1 MHNLTIKY
9 HGQTLTLSHDDA
21 LALEAAL
28 IQARKSPDQE
38 VQQMTNSGIILV
50 SSTGTSGGKFSQPI
64 RPIDCIL
71 SPTPKPMFSN
81 SQVTQTDC

>member
-50 SSTGTSGGKFSQPI
+50 SSTGANGGKFSQPI
-64 RPIDCIL
+64 RPTDCIL
-71 SPTPKPMFSN
+71 APTAKPIY
-81 SQVTQTDC
+81 SQSQAVETDC